1 MPSSV
6 EKTVLNYVFWMV
18 IILILVAGS
27 AMLAPRFH
35 NCRMLGARRAE
46 LERENLAQQQTL
58 ADLQRMQGRFRD
70 DPEFVE
76 HVARQNRR
84 ARPGEVV
91 FLFDVPA
98 E

>member
-1 MPSSV
+1 MPISV
-6 EKTVLNYVFWMV
+6 GKTVLNYVFWLV

-27 AMLAPRFH
+27 AMLAPRVH
-35 NCRMLGARRAE
+35 NRRVLGARRAE
-46 LERENLAQQQTL
+46 LESENRVQQQAL
-58 ADLQRMQGRFRD
+58 ADLQRKQSRFRD

-91 FLFDVPA
+91 FLFEVPA